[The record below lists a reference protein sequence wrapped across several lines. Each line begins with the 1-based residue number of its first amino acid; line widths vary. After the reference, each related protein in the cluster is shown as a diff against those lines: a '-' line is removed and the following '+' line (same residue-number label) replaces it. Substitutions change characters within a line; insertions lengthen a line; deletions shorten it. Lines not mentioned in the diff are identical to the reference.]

1 MITSCQHDLHE
12 KHDES
17 IFIVTNPIV
26 KDTTIYQE
34 YVGQIHSIQ
43 HIELRTLEKGYL
55 QAIFVDEGQFVRQ
68 GQLLFQLKPII
79 FQAEMN
85 KAQAE
90 VDFAEIEFRNT
101 KSLADSN
108 IVSKNELALAQAIV
122 DKTKAELALAQAH
135 LSFTEIRAP
144 FNGIVGR
151 FNDVRLG
158 SLVEEGEILTTLS
171 DNSTMWVYFNVPE
184 TEYLDYAIRDGKEN
198 KPKVQ
203 LQLAN
208 NKLYNQ
214 VGIVETI
221 EADFNNETGNIAF
234 RATFKNPQKLLRNGG
249 TGNILMPI
257 HLTDELM
264 IPQKATYEI
273 MDRKYIY
280 VVEDSIIK
288 SKEIHV
294 KSEMPHIYAGIKG
307 ISQKDKVLIEG
318 LRKVKNGQK
327 IKYRVVE
334 MEKILS
340 ELNQLHAE

>member
-1 MITSCQHDLHE
+1 MISSCHHDEHH
-12 KHDES
+12 KHVES
-17 IFIVTNPIV
+17 IFLVTSPIV
-26 KDTTIYQE
+26 KDTTIFKE

-43 HIELRTLEKGYL
+43 HIELRTLERGYL
-55 QAIFVDEGQFVRQ
+55 QTIFVDEGQFVQ
-68 GQLLFQLKPII
+68 KGQLLFQLKPII
-79 FQAEMN
+79 FQAELN

-90 VDFAEIEFRNT
+90 VEFAEIEFRNT

-108 IVSKNELALAQAIV
+108 IVSKNELALAKSIV
-122 DKTKAELALAQAH
+122 DKTKAELALAHAH
-135 LSFTEIRAP
+135 MSFTEIRAP
-144 FNGIVGR
+144 FDGIVGR

-171 DNSTMWVYFNVPE
+171 DNSTIWVYFNVPE
-184 TEYLDYAIRDGKEN
+184 TEYLDYAIRKDKKN
-198 KPKVQ
+198 KPQVQ

-208 NKLYNQ
+208 NKIYDQ
-214 VGIVETI
+214 IGIVETI

-234 RATFKNPQKLLRNGG
+234 RATFKNPDKLLRNGA
-249 TGNILMPI
+249 TGNILMPVTI
-257 HLTDELM
+257 TGKLL

-294 KSEMPHIYAGIKG
+294 ESEMPHLYAGIKG
-307 ISQKDKVLIEG
+307 LSENDKILVEG

-327 IKYRVVE
+327 INYRVVE
-334 MEKILS
+334 MKKILS